1 MASVYKYCNLSG
13 CDCKTENGEEY
24 CSDYCRQAARHA
36 PERDYCQCGHAS
48 CASPIP
54 MDRGLFQYQLS
65 EAIFLSP
72 GQVTIQCS
80 TVEQLY
86 QQVELLA
93 KALRERSDDLRKRVE
108 GGTPRRSPKTE
119 IPMPIASAKTA

>member
-1 MASVYKYCNLSG
+1 MASVYEYCHLSG

-24 CSDYCRQAARHA
+24 CSDYCRQAALHA
-36 PERDYCQCGHAS
+36 PERDYCQCGHGS

-54 MDRGLFQYQLS
+54 MDRALFQYQLS
-65 EAIFLSP
+65 DAIFLSP
-72 GQVTIQCS
+72 GQVTIQCH

-86 QQVELLA
+86 EQVELLA

-108 GGTPRRSPKTE
+108 TATPRRPAKSE
-119 IPMPIASAKTA
+119 MHSPIASAKSA